1 MTALKA
7 ESLAAAN
14 DARRNTRQFA
24 MDPSQFK
31 SDMQASVEST
41 AAVRDL
47 TGEIGSNVEHMAEGS
62 AGFNQEWEWL
72 AAHTF
77 TVNEGLQKAI
87 EYMQELQWLQ
97 SDLANQAA
105 MWGLALERA
114 FKGVLTGELHNTR
127 DLLRSIVTDMRDFYA
142 ELAAREAA
150 MAVLKGVKKVITSIF
165 GAATGAPCPTG
176 RQAFSGGR
184 VVPFATGGVV
194 SSPTAFPMAGGD
206 YRRDGRGGPRSGDA
220 AAPRR
225 GWTVGRECAAPR
237 GQPQQHHRGAD
248 ESERQRHQ

>member
-1 MTALKA
+1 MK
-7 ESLAAAN
+7 
-14 DARRNTRQFA
+14 
-24 MDPSQFK
+24 
-31 SDMQASVEST
+31 
-41 AAVRDL
+41 
-47 TGEIGSNVEHMAEGS
+47 
-62 AGFNQEWEWL
+62 
-72 AAHTF
+72 
-77 TVNEGLQKAI
+77 GLQKAI

-142 ELAAREAA
+142 EFAAREAA

-165 GAATGAPCPTG
+165 GALGAADWR
-176 RQAFSGGR
+176 RQFSGGR

-194 SSPTAFPMAGGD
+194 SSPTAFPMAGGATG
-206 YRRDGRGGPRSGDA
+206 RDGGGGPRSGDA

-225 GWTVGRECAAPR
+225 
-237 GQPQQHHRGAD
+237 
-248 ESERQRHQ
+248 